1 MLTVDHIRQDFP
13 ILSREVNGKPYAYL
27 DNTATTQKPLSVIQA
42 MSEFLAVDNATVN
55 RGIYH
60 LSQRAT
66 ERCNHVRRQ
75 VQQLINAA
83 REEEIIF
90 TKGTTD
96 AINLVA
102 ATFASTFKKG
112 DEIIISAMEHHAN
125 IVPWQQLC
133 ERQGCVL
140 KVVPFDEEGAFDFIK
155 YEQHLSNKTK
165 MVAVTHCSNVLGSIN
180 PVRSIVEKAHQYGA
194 KVLLDGAQAISHMPV
209 DVQALGCDFYCFSGH
224 KMYGPTGIGI
234 LYGRYDLLK
243 AMPPYQTGGDMIE
256 TVTFEKT
263 TFALPPAR
271 FEAGTPPIVEII
283 GLGEAVSYI
292 QTVGYQAISDQEQA
306 LFNYASAKLRDL
318 DGITIYGTHP
328 HKVALI
334 SFNIDG
340 VHAHDAGTIFDEM
353 GVAIRVGHHCAQP
366 IMIHYNIPATIR
378 VSMSFYNTIAEID
391 QFIAGVKKVKEFF
404 S

>member
-1 MLTVDHIRQDFP
+1 MSMVEDIRKHFP

-42 MSEFLAVDNATVN
+42 MSEFLTVDNATVH

-66 ERCNHVRRQ
+66 ERCDHVRRQ
-75 VQQLINAA
+75 VQQLVNAR

-90 TKGTTD
+90 TKGTTES
-96 AINLVA
+96 INLVA

-125 IVPWQQLC
+125 IVPWQQVC

-140 KVVPFDEEGAFDFIK
+140 KVVPFDEDGVFDFVT
-155 YEQHLSNKTK
+155 YETLLSDKTK
-165 MVAVTHCSNVLGSIN
+165 LVAVTHCSNVLGSIN

-209 DVQALGCDFYCFSGH
+209 DVQAIGCDFYCFSGH

-234 LYGRYDLLK
+234 LYGKYALLEK
-243 AMPPYQTGGDMIE
+243 MPPYQTGGDMID

-263 TFALPPAR
+263 TFAPPPAR
-271 FEAGTPPIVEII
+271 FEAGTPAIVEII
-283 GLGEAVSYI
+283 GLGA
-292 QTVGYQAISDQEQA
+292 TVDYLNTIGYDTIHRLERGLFQHAMNA
-306 LFNYASAKLRDL
+306 LNNIE
-318 DGITIYGTHP
+318 GVTIYGTAP
-328 HKVALI
+328 NKVAII
-334 SFNIDG
+334 SFNITG
-340 VHAHDAGTIFDEM
+340 VHAHDAGTFFDEL
-353 GVAIRVGHHCAQP
+353 GVAVRVGHHCAQP
-366 IMIHYNIPATIR
+366 IMTHFGIPATIR
-378 VSMSFYNTIAEID
+378 VSMSFYNTVEEVDRFID
-391 QFIAGVKKVKEFF
+391 GVKQTKAFF
-404 S
+404 G